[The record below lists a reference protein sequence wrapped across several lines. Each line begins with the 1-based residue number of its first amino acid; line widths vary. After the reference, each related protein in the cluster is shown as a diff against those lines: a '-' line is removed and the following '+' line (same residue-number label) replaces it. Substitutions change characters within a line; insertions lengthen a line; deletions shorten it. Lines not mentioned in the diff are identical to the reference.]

1 MELGPVAIRRRVFG
15 FLSRF
20 GPAEV
25 FVNVWPEI
33 LPDGRHALVG
43 SEGELVSVSVAVEN
57 RLLERLLESLA
68 RSAFPLNPQI
78 FHDASVVRLY
88 PDGRRDAEPATI
100 VEFPA
105 YSAWL
110 PAIRDSLATDGFDP
124 ASAWANNM
132 LEQIHSECDSGPA
145 PPGAPYSGVLRY
157 RRLMTAA

>member
-1 MELGPVAIRRRVFG
+1 MELGPVAIRRRVFR

-33 LPDGRHALVG
+33 LPNGHPALVG
-43 SEGELVSVSVAVEN
+43 SDGELVSVSIAVEP

-68 RSAFPLNPQI
+68 CSAFPLNPQI
-78 FHDASVVRLY
+78 FHDASVVRIY
-88 PDGRRDAEPATI
+88 PDGQRDAEPATI

-110 PAIRDSLATDGFDP
+110 AAIRESLAAEGFDP
-124 ASAWANNM
+124 ASVWANNM
-132 LEQIHSECDSGPA
+132 LEQIHSEYEAGPA
-145 PPGAPYSGVLRY
+145 PPGAPYSQVLRY
-157 RRLMTAA
+157 RRWKTAA